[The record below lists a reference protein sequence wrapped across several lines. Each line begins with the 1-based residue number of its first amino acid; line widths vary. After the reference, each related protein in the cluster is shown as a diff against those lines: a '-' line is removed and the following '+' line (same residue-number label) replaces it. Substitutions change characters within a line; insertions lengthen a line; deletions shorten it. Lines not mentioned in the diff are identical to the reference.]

1 MLEMASGSDF
11 VLGKYS
17 YSIERYL
24 MTEPKCATR
33 AIAAYG
39 LMASF
44 DLSIISGFW
53 LETEAFGGFS
63 LF

>member
-11 VLGKYS
+11 ALGKHGYS
-17 YSIERYL
+17 VRRERYL
-24 MTEPKCATR
+24 TTEPKCAER

-44 DLSIISGFW
+44 DLRMVSGF
-53 LETEAFGGFS
+53 
-63 LF
+63 